1 MNYFQEDLDGSS
13 LFNIADFFQSKECAS
28 HFGGLYFAG
37 SLHSD
42 KQVIEDSLGA
52 NGDVQLALAAFLKE
66 FAGQDAQ
73 FYVDAQN
80 EDVKN
85 LFKYGDSEFS
95 EEVLYH
101 FNSNGGE
108 DKKCLVY
115 SVDESGNL
123 LTNAVNCDEK
133 HRPLCLNINKDNLQ
147 LFADSCSNCPSQSV
161 NVCKKWVDLADFS
174 DGNYVVNGAHLCA
187 KPCGQV
193 TSDEADNWC
202 KALDVEDLDS
212 GTSANLFTY
221 KSFVTSTQDVENIL
235 DGKYV
240 NIDGPNQLCPNC
252 DVPINP
258 EVKIQEH
265 LKQIFDTAAEKNMF
279 FHSIISLLGNKS
291 RNEDLSNLFPAFVEN
306 NLGLNKPKVFE
317 FLKKMTAK
325 ITEQAAQEIINQYL
339 PGHIESNTGFIQN
352 TLLKVL
358 QDNTEEASNKYHINL
373 VDNNVEFSLP
383 AGEIT
388 QSEEVQTFDELS
400 TFFKLET
407 KVKVNKHLD
416 SDSQIGAWLWR
427 FTSEDLTDFWIDLL
441 SSNGLDQLEETYSP
455 LQLEYMFSFGILQ
468 VGNKDES
475 SIVIGFPYVWTF
487 GFPNIPIEL
496 DKWYAI
502 EASHIKVIF

>member
-1 MNYFQEDLDGSS
+1 M
-13 LFNIADFFQSKECAS
+13 
-28 HFGGLYFAG
+28 
-37 SLHSD
+37 
-42 KQVIEDSLGA
+42 
-52 NGDVQLALAAFLKE
+52 
-66 FAGQDAQ
+66 
-73 FYVDAQN
+73 
-80 EDVKN
+80 
-85 LFKYGDSEFS
+85 
-95 EEVLYH
+95 
-101 FNSNGGE
+101 
-108 DKKCLVY
+108 
-115 SVDESGNL
+115 
-123 LTNAVNCDEK
+123 
-133 HRPLCLNINKDNLQ
+133 
-147 LFADSCSNCPSQSV
+147 
-161 NVCKKWVDLADFS
+161 
-174 DGNYVVNGAHLCA
+174 
-187 KPCGQV
+187 
-193 TSDEADNWC
+193 
-202 KALDVEDLDS
+202 
-212 GTSANLFTY
+212 
-221 KSFVTSTQDVENIL
+221 
-235 DGKYV
+235 
-240 NIDGPNQLCPNC
+240 
-252 DVPINP
+252 
-258 EVKIQEH
+258 
-265 LKQIFDTAAEKNMF
+265 
-279 FHSIISLLGNKS
+279 GNKS

-317 FLKKMTAK
+317 FLKKMTEK

-407 KVKVNKHLD
+407 KVKVNKHFD
-416 SDSQIGAWLWR
+416 SDSQTGADSKIGWLWR

-441 SSNGLDQLEETYSP
+441 RSNGLDQLEETYSP